1 MTTSSL
7 KTRILDDI
15 KAAMKAQE
23 KVRLA
28 TLRLLTAAIKQVE
41 VDKRIELSDA
51 DILALLDKMIKQRR
65 ESIKQFEQA
74 NRQDLIDKETAE
86 LDILQTY
93 LPQAMSEAEVSTLIQ
108 QAIAELHAQSMQDMG
123 KVMAIVK
130 PKVQG
135 RADMNQVSVL
145 VKSLLNQ

>member
-1 MTTSSL
+1 MTISSL
-7 KTRILDDI
+7 KTQILDDI
-15 KAAMKAQE
+15 KAAMKAQD
-23 KVRLA
+23 KMRLT

-93 LPQAMSEAEVSTLIQ
+93 LPQAMSEAEVSVLIQ
-108 QAIAELHAQSMQDMG
+108 QAISELNAQSMQDMG
-123 KVMAIVK
+123 KVMAIIK

-135 RADMNQVSVL
+135 RADMNQVSAL
-145 VKSLLNQ
+145 VKNLLNK

>member
-7 KTRILDDI
+7 KNQILDDI
-15 KAAMKAQE
+15 KAAMKAQD
-23 KVRLA
+23 KARLN
-28 TLRLLTAAIKQVE
+28 TLRLITAAIKQIE
-41 VDKRIELSDA
+41 VDKRVELSDA

-74 NRQDLIDKETAE
+74 NRQDLIDKEAAE
-86 LDILQTY
+86 VDIIQNY
-93 LPQAMSEAEVSTLIQ
+93 LPQAISEAEIADLIQ
-108 QAIAELHAQSMQDMG
+108 QAISEVNAQSMQDMG

-130 PKVQG
+130 PKAQG

-145 VKSLLNQ
+145 VKNLLTK